1 MESKEIRENMKVWD
15 VIQEYPQTFEVFQKY
30 GCPDMRS
37 GVFALSARIMNVRWA
52 ARMHKISVEDLL
64 RDLNMVAKQPPGE
77 IGKNSAA

>member
-1 MESKEIRENMKVWD
+1 MESKVIREDMKVWD

-64 RDLNMVAKQPPGE
+64 RDLNMVVKQPPGE